1 MDKILLVLNNISH
14 HILITQYILNGLKKC
29 KQFEL
34 IFFILIEN
42 EKYLFWNILT
52 YFSIKY
58 EAFRNKIAYLGYLEF
73 KFHLHGIIL
82 QLK

>member
-42 EKYLFWNILT
+42 EKYLF
-52 YFSIKY
+52 
-58 EAFRNKIAYLGYLEF
+58 
-73 KFHLHGIIL
+73 
-82 QLK
+82 

>member
-14 HILITQYILNGLKKC
+14 HILITQYILNDLKKC

-42 EKYLFWNILT
+42 EKYLF
-52 YFSIKY
+52 
-58 EAFRNKIAYLGYLEF
+58 
-73 KFHLHGIIL
+73 
-82 QLK
+82 